1 MLGHRS
7 SAASASGGGGE
18 VVFTESYW
26 PADLSEPV
34 LESTVGAVLRDAVEA
49 VPDGVALVAGVPA
62 LPDRRRWT
70 YADLLGEAES
80 AARALLERFEPG
92 EHLAVW
98 APNLP
103 EWVILEFAAG
113 LAGLTLVTV
122 NPAYKPTELAY
133 VLEQS
138 GAAGI
143 FLVPDFRSPMA
154 SYLEEVRPKLP
165 DLREVV
171 LFTEWD
177 AFARSGSSMGR
188 LPEVGP
194 DDIAQIQ
201 YTSGTTGFPKGARL
215 HHRGLTNNARF
226 FAQRIGIGVDDVFVN
241 PMPLFHTA
249 GCGLGVL
256 GCVQARATNVPVL
269 AFEPALVLELIE
281 SERSTTFSGVP
292 TMLIAMLEHPDFER
306 RDLSSIR
313 VAVSGGSPVPADL
326 VRRVEQR
333 LGARFSVDSGTT
345 ECSPLLTQVRPD
357 DDPDDRAGT
366 LGRPLPQTEV
376 RVSDPV
382 EGNVVSVGSVGE
394 LCARGYLVMAG
405 YHDMPEA
412 TGQAIDDEGWY
423 HTGDLA
429 SMDER
434 GFLRIEGRVKDMIIR
449 GGENI
454 YPREI
459 EDVLFA
465 HPSVAE
471 VAVVGIPDD
480 RWGEVVAAF
489 VRPAD
494 GVTLDEG
501 ALRAHCRDRLAPY
514 KTPQHWVQLSE
525 FPLTA
530 SGKIQ
535 KFKLRETFRPPGT

>member
-1 MLGHRS
+1 MTL
-7 SAASASGGGGE
+7 
-18 VVFTESYW
+18 TESYW
-26 PADLSEPV
+26 PADRTLPV
-34 LESTVGAVLRDAVEA
+34 LETTVGGVLRDAAAEA
-49 VPDGVALVAGVPA
+49 PDRTALVAGAPA
-62 LPDRRRWT
+62 VADRRRWT
-70 YADLLGEAES
+70 YAQLLAEAERAAQALLG
-80 AARALLERFEPG
+80 RFEPG
-92 EHLAVW
+92 EHVAVW
-98 APNLP
+98 AHNIP

-122 NPAYKPTELAY
+122 NPAYRPSELAY

-143 FLVPDFRSPMA
+143 VLEPAFRTPMLE
-154 SYLEEVRPKLP
+154 SLEEVRPKLP
-165 DLREVV
+165 ALREVI
-171 LFTEWD
+171 LFTEWH
-177 AFARSGSSMGR
+177 AFVAGAAASGP
-188 LPEVGP
+188 LPDVGP

-215 HHRGLTNNARF
+215 HHRGITNNARLYG
-226 FAQRIGIGVDDVFVN
+226 ARAGIGPDDVYVN

-256 GCVQARATNVPVL
+256 GATQARAANVLVEV
-269 AFEPALVLELIE
+269 FDPALVLELLE
-281 SERSTTFSGVP
+281 SERSTALCGVP
-292 TMLIAMLEHPDFER
+292 TMLLAMIEHPDFDH

-313 VAVSGGSPVPADL
+313 VAISGGSPVPAEL
-326 VRRVEQR
+326 VRRVEER
-333 LGARFSVDSGTT
+333 LGSPFSIVFGTT
-345 ECSPLLTQVRPD
+345 ECSPLITQVRPE
-357 DDPDDRAGT
+357 DDPEDRATT
-366 LGRPLPQTEV
+366 LGTPLPQTEV
-376 RVSDPV
+376 RIVHPV
-382 EGNVVSVGSVGE
+382 EGHVVPPGVVGE
-394 LCARGYLVMAG
+394 LCARGYLVMDG
-405 YHDMPEA
+405 YHEA
-412 TGQAIDDEGWY
+412 AEASAQAIDAEGWY

-429 SMDER
+429 SMDQR

-459 EDVLFA
+459 EDVLFG

-489 VRPAD
+489 VRPAT
-494 GVTLDEG
+494 GATVDE
-501 ALRAHCRDRLAPY
+501 AELRAWCRDRLAAY
-514 KTPQHWVQLSE
+514 KTPQHWVEVAE

-535 KFKLRETFRPPGT
+535 KFKLRDTFAAAGRSPS

>member
-1 MLGHRS
+1 VL
-7 SAASASGGGGE
+7 
-18 VVFTESYW
+18 TESYW

-34 LESTVGAVLRDAVEA
+34 LENAVGGVLRDAVEA
-49 VPDGVALVAGVPA
+49 VPDRVALVAGVPA

-70 YADLLGEAES
+70 YADLLDEAES
-80 AARALLERFEPG
+80 PARALLERFEPG

-143 FLVPDFRSPMA
+143 LFVPKFRSPMA
-154 SYLEEVRPKLP
+154 SYLEEVRPQLP
-165 DLREVV
+165 NLREVV

-177 AFARSGSSMGR
+177 TFVRSGSSNGR

-226 FAQRIGIGVDDVFVN
+226 FAQRIGIGGDDVFVN
-241 PMPLFHTA
+241 PMPLFYTA
-249 GCGLGVL
+249 GSGLGVL

-281 SERSTTFSGVP
+281 SERSTAFSGVP

-306 RDLSSIR
+306 RDLSTIR

-326 VRRVEQR
+326 FRRVEQR
-333 LGARFSVDSGTT
+333 MGARFSIVFGTT
-345 ECSPLLTQVRPD
+345 ECSPLLTQVRPN
-357 DDPDDRAGT
+357 DDPKIGPGRWSGRCRKLRCASATPSRERWSLSAPSASSAQGDIWSWPGTTTCPRPPSRSSTTKAGT
-366 LGRPLPQTEV
+366 TRRSRIDGRA
-376 RVSDPV
+376 RVSPDRRQGQGHDHP
-382 EGNVVSVGSVGE
+382 
-394 LCARGYLVMAG
+394 RG
-405 YHDMPEA
+405 
-412 TGQAIDDEGWY
+412 
-423 HTGDLA
+423 
-429 SMDER
+429 
-434 GFLRIEGRVKDMIIR
+434 
-449 GGENI
+449 
-454 YPREI
+454 REH
-459 EDVLFA
+459 L
-465 HPSVAE
+465 P
-471 VAVVGIPDD
+471 P
-480 RWGEVVAAF
+480 
-489 VRPAD
+489 
-494 GVTLDEG
+494 
-501 ALRAHCRDRLAPY
+501 RDRGRALCPS
-514 KTPQHWVQLSE
+514 L
-525 FPLTA
+525 
-530 SGKIQ
+530 G
-535 KFKLRETFRPPGT
+535 G